1 MIHILKILR
10 FDDEI
15 LNNFVKAKCSY
26 FLFSFRYRQIKHSTE
41 KANFSNTVPLLL
53 EHFKN
58 MYFEF
63 KLEKSIISTI
73 KNIEYIVPVYI

>member
-10 FDDEI
+10 FDDDI

-26 FLFSFRYRQIKHSTE
+26 FFSSFKCRQIKHSTV
-41 KANFSNTVPLLL
+41 KANYSNTVPPLL

-63 KLEKSIISTI
+63 KLEKSFRQ
-73 KNIEYIVPVYI
+73 